1 VSKDRSRSKS
11 QKNRNDETRLKKDTL
26 SSSKITFSFV
36 NFIGKDSK
44 GIGQTWDEWNQKD
57 PNRIIALLNKLQHL
71 GSLNTNQAKEEKSLT
86 VCGSFPP
93 DSKFTCPDQFEK
105 ITTWGVVRRF
115 SGKLRA
121 PGFYD
126 GQGVFHIV
134 FLDED
139 HVFWPS
145 EK

>member
-1 VSKDRSRSKS
+1 MVRDRSQSKS
-11 QKNRNDETRLKKDTL
+11 RKSRNDETRSKKDNL
-26 SSSKITFSFV
+26 ASSKITFSFA

-44 GIGQTWDEWNQKD
+44 GIGQTWDEWKEKD
-57 PNRIIALLNKLQHL
+57 ANRIVTFLNKLQHL
-71 GSLNTNQAKEEKSLT
+71 GNLNTNQAKEEKSLT
-86 VCGSFPP
+86 VYGSFPP
-93 DSKFTCPDQFEK
+93 DSHFTCPDQFKE
-105 ITTWGVVRRF
+105 ISTWGVIRRF
-115 SGKLRA
+115 SGKLRV

-126 GQGVFHIV
+126 GQGVFNIV